1 MELLAERPRS
11 CHQRA
16 RKNLRRTRILSLA
29 VAEATHSVGI
39 ITDCDAGFRLL
50 AHAGALAKAKARLPA
65 GFESE

>member
-29 VAEATHSVGI
+29 VAEATHSAGI
-39 ITDCDAGFRLL
+39 VTDYDAGFRLL
-50 AHAGALAKAKARLPA
+50 ADAGALPKAKARPPA